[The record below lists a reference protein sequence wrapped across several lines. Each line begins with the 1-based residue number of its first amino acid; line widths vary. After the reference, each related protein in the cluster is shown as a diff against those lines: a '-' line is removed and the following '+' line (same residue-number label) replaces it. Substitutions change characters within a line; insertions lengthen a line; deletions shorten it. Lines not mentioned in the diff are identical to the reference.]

1 MLSILTSG
9 MEPRLIFLALIAFV
23 IAVMGAIVL
32 HEFGHAIVAYW
43 NGDRTAKL
51 AGRLTLNP
59 LRHADPLGLA
69 MLLIAGIGWA
79 KPVPINPLEFRNYKR
94 GLITTSLAGV
104 ILNLILGVIS
114 FGGIAAVQAIFGTTH
129 TSEAVYFFHFFLLEL
144 FVYGAV
150 INLSLFMFNLIPI
163 YPLDGFRLVETL
175 ARPGNRY
182 VEFNYKYGTW
192 LFLGLI
198 VVSTVLGYISPYL
211 DFFRQF
217 VQLPVR
223 LFAWMFGIPI
233 FN

>member
-9 MEPRLIFLALIAFV
+9 LEPRLIFLALIAFV

-59 LRHADPLGLA
+59 IRHADPLGLA
-69 MLLIAGIGWA
+69 MLLIVGIGWA

-104 ILNLILGVIS
+104 TLNLILGLIS
-114 FGGIAAVQAIFGTTH
+114 FGGIAAVQAIYGPVV
-129 TSEAVYFFHFFLLEL
+129 TSEAAYYSCFFFQQL

-223 LFAWMFGIPI
+223 LFGWMFGIPLI
-233 FN
+233 N